1 MTADIDLDAVDLK
14 LLDELQRDAS
24 RSNQEL
30 ADAAGVS
37 PATSLR
43 RIRRM
48 SEAGVIE
55 RTVAVLSPQALGH
68 GLTAI
73 VEITLDHQAVERLA
87 LFEARAVAEN
97 GVQQCY
103 RTNGGPDFVL
113 IIQVADMA
121 AYQALAQRL
130 FSQDINVRTVR
141 CFFSV
146 QRAKAH
152 LRVALPPPA
161 ML

>member
-1 MTADIDLDAVDLK
+1 MPPDLPLDALDLR

-30 ADAAGVS
+30 AEAVASS
-37 PATSLR
+37 PATTLR
-43 RIRRM
+43 RVRRLVD
-48 SEAGVIE
+48 SGVIE
-55 RTVAVLSPQALGH
+55 QTVAVLSPQALGH

-73 VEITLDHQAVERLA
+73 VEVTLDHQAVERLDA
-87 LFEARAVAEN
+87 FERRAVAEAQ
-97 GVQQCY
+97 VQQCY
-103 RTNGGPDFVL
+103 RTQGGPDFVL
-113 IIQVADMA
+113 IAQVPDMP

-130 FSQDINVRTVR
+130 FNTDANVRTVR

-152 LRVALPPPA
+152 LRICLPPA
-161 ML
+161 G